1 MDLVLSKAP
10 VVNILVRKHTRDFI
24 DLGFG
29 ADGGETDCDRCV
41 HPRCKIATSHT
52 TRREPPLSATLL
64 LAPVVSADSVVD
76 DHGF

>member
-1 MDLVLSKAP
+1 MVA
-10 VVNILVRKHTRDFI
+10 V
-24 DLGFG
+24 
-29 ADGGETDCDRCV
+29 DRPFFVTEVSIGCV